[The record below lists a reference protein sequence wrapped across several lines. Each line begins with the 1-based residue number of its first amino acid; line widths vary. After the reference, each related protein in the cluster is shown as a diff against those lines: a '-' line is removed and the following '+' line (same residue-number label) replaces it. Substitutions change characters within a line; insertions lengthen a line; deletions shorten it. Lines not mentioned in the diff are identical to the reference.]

1 MRRFISTIIL
11 AAGESKR
18 IGQAKQ
24 LLRLGENTILEHTL
38 HNYMASR
45 SEEIILVLGYRANEI
60 LKLIPQESIIAVQ
73 NPEYSKG
80 MSKSII
86 HGLSHVNP
94 KADGILIAL
103 ADQPFI
109 DTNTINRLITAFLK
123 SNKGIIIPLYR
134 NKRGNP
140 VIFSAAYGE
149 ELMNLSGDTGGR
161 EIIKRH
167 HYDILEVP
175 VECEGVVLDID
186 TLDEY
191 RQAMG
196 KLNKQTRI

>member
-1 MRRFISTIIL
+1 M
-11 AAGESKR
+11 
-18 IGQAKQ
+18 GQAKQ
-24 LLRLGENTILEHTL
+24 LLRMGENTILEHTL
-38 HNYMASR
+38 HNHMASQ
-45 SEEIILVLGYRANEI
+45 SEEIILVLGYRANKI
-60 LKLIPQESIIAVQ
+60 LKSIPHESVIVVH

-94 KADGILIAL
+94 KTDGILIAL
-103 ADQPFI
+103 ADQPLI

-134 NKRGNP
+134 SKRGNP
-140 VIFSAAYGE
+140 VIFSAAYRE

-167 HYDILEVP
+167 QYDILEVP
-175 VECEGVVLDID
+175 VKCEWVVQDID
-186 TLDEY
+186 TMDEY

-196 KLNKQTRI
+196 KIK